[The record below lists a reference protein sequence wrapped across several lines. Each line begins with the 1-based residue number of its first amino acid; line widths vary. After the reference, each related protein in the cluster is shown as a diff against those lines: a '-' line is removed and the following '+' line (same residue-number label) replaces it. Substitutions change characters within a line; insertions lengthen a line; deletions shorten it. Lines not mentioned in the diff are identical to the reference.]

1 MNLEDRV
8 KTGSH
13 QTAKKDEIAAST
25 IQALT
30 SELRTTKQSLEE
42 TTKREH
48 QVSWQNV
55 AFVLYNVMQYDFNLM
70 IPFLQSLDL

>member
-48 QVSWQNV
+48 QVSWRMLRLFDTT
-55 AFVLYNVMQYDFNLM
+55 FV
-70 IPFLQSLDL
+70 I